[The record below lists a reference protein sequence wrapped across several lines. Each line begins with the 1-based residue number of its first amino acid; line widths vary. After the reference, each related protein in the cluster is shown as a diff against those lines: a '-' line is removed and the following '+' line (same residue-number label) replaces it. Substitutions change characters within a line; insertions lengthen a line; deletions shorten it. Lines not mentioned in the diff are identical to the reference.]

1 MKLIHIKPQ
10 LVDYELLKPTK
21 MIPKIIRKIIPKPE
35 SSTNDFSFYSN
46 CIGILILIIGIII
59 LYQRLMDKQ
68 SIEYEKQNTILT
80 FHQYVKENLQ
90 ENLKK

>member
-1 MKLIHIKPQ
+1 
-10 LVDYELLKPTK
+10 
-21 MIPKIIRKIIPKPE
+21 MIPKIIPKPE

-46 CIGILILIIGIII
+46 CIGILILLIGIII

-68 SIEYEKQNTILT
+68 SLEYEKQNTILT

-90 ENLKK
+90 KNHKK

>member
-10 LVDYELLKPTK
+10 LVDHALLKPK
-21 MIPKIIRKIIPKPE
+21 IIPKIPKIIPKIE
-35 SSTNDFSFYSN
+35 SSTNNISVYIN
-46 CIGILILIIGIII
+46 CIGILILIIGLII

-80 FHQYVKENLQ
+80 FHQYVKDNLQ